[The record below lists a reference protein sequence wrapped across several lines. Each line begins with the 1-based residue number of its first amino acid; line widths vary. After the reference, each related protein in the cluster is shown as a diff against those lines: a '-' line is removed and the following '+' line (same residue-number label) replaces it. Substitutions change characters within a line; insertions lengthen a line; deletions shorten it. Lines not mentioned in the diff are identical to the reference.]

1 MAENG
6 KKSCTRQSRSP
17 RKNAKSSG
25 ELLVEPPPHL
35 WENKKKRTIEET
47 KGLKLTTAQ
56 ISEPKNAM
64 HLKTLECFE
73 RIGIG

>member
-1 MAENG
+1 MPNHLANSLWSPLHIYG
-6 KKSCTRQSRSP
+6 KT
-17 RKNAKSSG
+17 
-25 ELLVEPPPHL
+25 
-35 WENKKKRTIEET
+35 KKKRTIEET

>member
-1 MAENG
+1 MG
-6 KKSCTRQSRSP
+6 KQ
-17 RKNAKSSG
+17 
-25 ELLVEPPPHL
+25 
-35 WENKKKRTIEET
+35 KKRTIEET